1 MTCKLMDMQGKSV
14 LQLQLSERMSGLN
27 TLDLNT
33 SDLAAG
39 VYFVEVS
46 VGGVR
51 NQIKLVVAH

>member
-1 MTCKLMDMQGKSV
+1 MDMQGKSV
-14 LQLQLSERMSGLN
+14 LQVQLSERMSGLN
-27 TLDLNT
+27 TVDLNT
-33 SDLAAG
+33 SDLAQG